1 MRVEVKLK
9 VLKQFYARLM
19 RRCEVPFTNKH
30 TEVMENLLTLGTSH
44 YRNKILVL
52 MICIHTM
59 GCTHISFFMGFKTH
73 F

>member
-9 VLKQFYARLM
+9 VLKQLYARLM

-52 MICIHTM
+52 MICKLSLPKACIYQKCM
-59 GCTHISFFMGFKTH
+59 WGNRC
-73 F
+73 